1 MRRVRD
7 GFCAGLHLISHHER
21 TMSNLAHAW
30 VIIWYTGSALAVTFH
45 VGHVHPLLGPLTCSL
60 YRQMEDGGILDGL
73 SGFDR
78 FLLLVT
84 DGWIRKSRHICGLR
98 RF

>member
-1 MRRVRD
+1 MRKGVAGVRIWRFRSRFWFIGVHLTEGEQQRRSLWRVWLSGLRVFASWRNQA
-7 GFCAGLHLISHHER
+7 GFTVYL
-21 TMSNLAHAW
+21 
-30 VIIWYTGSALAVTFH
+30 
-45 VGHVHPLLGPLTCSL
+45 P
-60 YRQMEDGGILDGL
+60 RQMEDGGIIDGL

-84 DGWIRKSRHICGLR
+84 DGWIGKSRHICGLR

>member
-7 GFCAGLHLISHHER
+7 GFWAGLHLISHHER

-30 VIIWYTGSALAVTFH
+30 VMIWYTGSALAVTFH

-60 YRQMEDGGILDGL
+60 YGGEYMLKG
-73 SGFDR
+73 GR
-78 FLLLVT
+78 GAWVTVFLCVGECKIFRLF
-84 DGWIRKSRHICGLR
+84 C
-98 RF
+98 